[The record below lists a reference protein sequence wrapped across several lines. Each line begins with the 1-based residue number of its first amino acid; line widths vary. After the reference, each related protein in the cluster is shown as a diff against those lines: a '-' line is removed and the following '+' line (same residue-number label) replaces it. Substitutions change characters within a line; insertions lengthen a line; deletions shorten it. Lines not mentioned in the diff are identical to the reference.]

1 MKNYLLTNLIA
12 LHIGLL
18 TISCGGSQLF
28 IEART
33 TYDVP
38 LNNNGHINKTI
49 MESDAKNVSGLDQ
62 FNPQIRVTYRQ
73 YLFDGKKTQIKNIV
87 KKEITNQTLE
97 LKKFRK

>member
-1 MKNYLLTNLIA
+1 MKQLLYISLIA
-12 LHIGLL
+12 LIC
-18 TISCGGSQLF
+18 SCSGSQLF
-28 IEART
+28 LEART

-62 FNPQIRVTYRQ
+62 FNPQIRLTYRQ
-73 YLFDGKKTQIKNIV
+73 YLFDGKKNQIKNIV
-87 KKEITNQTLE
+87 KKQITNQTLE

>member
-1 MKNYLLTNLIA
+1 MKQLLSISLIA
-12 LHIGLL
+12 LIC
-18 TISCGGSQLF
+18 SCSGSQLF
-28 IEART
+28 LEART

>member
-1 MKNYLLTNLIA
+1 MKQLLYISLIA
-12 LHIGLL
+12 LIC
-18 TISCGGSQLF
+18 SCSGSQLF
-28 IEART
+28 LEART

-62 FNPQIRVTYRQ
+62 FSPQIRVTYRQ

>member
-1 MKNYLLTNLIA
+1 MKQLLYISLIA
-12 LHIGLL
+12 LIC
-18 TISCGGSQLF
+18 SCSGSQLF
-28 IEART
+28 LEART

-62 FNPQIRVTYRQ
+62 FNPQIRLTYRQ
-73 YLFDGKKTQIKNIV
+73 YLFDCKKNQIKNIV
-87 KKEITNQTLE
+87 KKQITNQTLE

>member
-1 MKNYLLTNLIA
+1 MKHLLYISLIA
-12 LHIGLL
+12 LIC
-18 TISCGGSQLF
+18 SCSGSQLF
-28 IEART
+28 LEART

>member
-1 MKNYLLTNLIA
+1 MKQLLYISLIA
-12 LHIGLL
+12 LIC
-18 TISCGGSQLF
+18 SCSGSQLF
-28 IEART
+28 LEART

-49 MESDAKNVSGLDQ
+49 MESNAKNVSGLDQ